1 MIEVFEGNP
10 RFEVA
15 KEKLLDSNL
24 LSGMGFKI
32 NHEMTDSVYEYR
44 KNSNRAGQT
53 EIFFER

>member
-1 MIEVFEGNP
+1 MFDGNP
-10 RFEVA
+10 RVEVE

-32 NHEMTDSVYEYR
+32 NQELTDSVLEYR
-44 KNSNRAGQT
+44 KSNNRGGQT

>member
-1 MIEVFEGNP
+1 MIEVFKDNP

-15 KEKLLDSNL
+15 KELLT
-24 LSGMGFKI
+24 GMGFKI

-44 KNSNRAGQT
+44 QNSNRGGQT